1 MAVTFTNYAPF
12 DDGAGSSL
20 TEDGWR
26 AMMRY
31 QIQTGVLRNI
41 DNELM
46 VYGDST
52 GMQVKVKTGQC
63 VITGHW
69 GQVSSEATLTIAA
82 AHATLARRDLVVARA
97 DFTNNLIELDVITGT
112 AAASPV
118 VPVLTRNTAV
128 YEIPLAVV
136 QVDAAVV
143 TIAAAK
149 VLDARQWGGP
159 LTSPQSD
166 DYLLFGDR
174 VSSCARSLVNGNTTS
189 LNNVTYFVRMQ
200 SSLDQTVSKIRF
212 YTTTARV
219 SGTAEMKIFY
229 NGWRQDML
237 YSSVGVTGDLNVN
250 FGAVTGTVDERT
262 LTSPISLR
270 AGETVVVAMRFAGT
284 STAPVFAGLD
294 VSSGIGA
301 NANALLNGGS
311 STHMTTGFKTAAM
324 PSTPLNIIDGT
335 WATRD
340 RYFWCALA

>member
-31 QIQTGVLRNI
+31 QVQTGVLRNI

-82 AHATLARRDLVVARA
+82 AHPTLARRDLVVARA

-159 LTSPQSD
+159 LTPPVSD
-166 DYLLFGDR
+166 DFLLFGDR
-174 VSSCARSLVNGNTTS
+174 ISPCNRASVNGNAATINT
-189 LNNVTYFVRMQ
+189 NVYFVRMQ
-200 SSLDQTVSKIRF
+200 SALDQTVSKIRF
-212 YTTTARV
+212 YATTARV
-219 SGTAEMKIFY
+219 GGSSTELKIFY
-229 NGWRQDML
+229 NGARQDML
-237 YSSVGVTGDLNVN
+237 QSSVTVTDLTN
-250 FGAVTGTVDERT
+250 FGTSVGAIDERT
-262 LTSPISLR
+262 LTAPISLR
-270 AGETVVVAMRFAGT
+270 AGEHVVVMMRFAGT

-294 VSSGIGA
+294 VSAGIGA
-301 NANALLNGGS
+301 NANALLNGS
-311 STHMTTGFKTAAM
+311 STTNMTCGFKSGGTM
-324 PSTPLNIIDGT
+324 PSTPLNILDGT

-340 RYFWCALA
+340 RYFWCALS